1 MHCAQAEAPGPLAG
15 ALRAGADAR
24 TMREGLL
31 DLVAGGRCE
40 SSAGAALEVAYS
52 VVLGRRQA
60 AAALVPEARTDGEMP
75 SQPTRGTT
83 RALSPRTSW

>member
-1 MHCAQAEAPGPLAG
+1 VHCAQAEAPGPLAG

-40 SSAGAALEVAYS
+40 SSAGALEVEYS

-60 AAALVPEARTDGEMP
+60 AAALAPEARAGGETP

-83 RALSPRTSW
+83 RALSPRTS